1 MAAAHWLPKSA
12 SEDYGPSARK
22 QVQQRSLGGG
32 GSGCRDHLGM
42 LCFAAVCNHFPAC
55 SPEFL
60 ESRKTRNSLEQWNSR
75 KVLLYESVVPRQL
88 AVYFEFRKPVLVQYT
103 FS

>member
-32 GSGCRDHLGM
+32 GSGCRDHLLL
-42 LCFAAVCNHFPAC
+42 LCTSLQQFATI
-55 SPEFL
+55 FL
-60 ESRKTRNSLEQWNSR
+60 LVPPNFSKLPGTVELEKSS
-75 KVLLYESVVPRQL
+75 SVVPRQL